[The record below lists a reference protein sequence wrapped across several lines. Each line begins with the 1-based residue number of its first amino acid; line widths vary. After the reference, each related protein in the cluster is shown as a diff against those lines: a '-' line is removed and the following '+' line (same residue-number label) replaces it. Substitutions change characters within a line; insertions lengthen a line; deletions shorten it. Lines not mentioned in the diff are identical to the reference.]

1 MENLELNK
9 DIKEL
14 TEFLSPDVAYE
25 VVGDR
30 VVAEEV
36 DLSNFGITQLP
47 ESIGRLQ
54 CDRLYLYDN
63 QLTSLPDSFVD
74 LKGEYLDL
82 GYNQL
87 TSLPESIGRLQFDS
101 LGLSDNNL
109 TSLPD
114 SFGDLKCKDLYLYN
128 NPLTSESKQLLEK
141 LKSAGVNVNY

>member
-25 VVGDR
+25 VVVDR

-63 QLTSLPDSFVD
+63 QLTSLP
-74 LKGEYLDL
+74 
-82 GYNQL
+82 
-87 TSLPESIGRLQFDS
+87 ESIGRLQFDS

-114 SFGDLKCKDLYLYN
+114 SFVDLKCKDLYLYN